1 MPITCAGNR
10 QCEKPDAVIP
20 RQVDAVVMAV
30 LFPNLYIF
38 YGKGCHISRDG
49 GGLWMLS
56 SACDSHTL
64 YAENLL

>member
-1 MPITCAGNR
+1 MGNH
-10 QCEKPDAVIP
+10 QALKPDAAIA
-20 RQVDAVVMAV
+20 RQVHAVVMAV

-38 YGKGCHISRDG
+38 YDKGCHISHDG

-64 YAENLL
+64 YAGNLL